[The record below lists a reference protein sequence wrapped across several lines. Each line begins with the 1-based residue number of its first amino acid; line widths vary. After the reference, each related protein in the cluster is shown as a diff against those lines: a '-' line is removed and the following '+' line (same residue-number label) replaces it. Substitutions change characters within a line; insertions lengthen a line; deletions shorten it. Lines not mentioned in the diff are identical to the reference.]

1 MVEAIKEGLRSYKLF
16 IDGRFTDAA
25 SGKTFPVV
33 NPATGELIA
42 DVAEADAADANLA
55 VVAAR
60 KAFETWRRMP
70 PIERG
75 KILRRVG
82 QAILDRGDELA
93 RLETMDCGKPIRETL
108 GADIPFTASTFE
120 YWGSIADKVEG
131 RVVPVQGEFL
141 NYVIREPIGVV
152 GLIIPWNYPLLMAAW
167 KLAPA
172 LACGNTAILKPAEQT
187 PVTAMELARMFAE
200 AGMPEGVVNVLPG
213 YGPTAG
219 AALTSHPGVDKIAFT
234 GEWRTAQ
241 EIVKAS
247 ARNLK
252 RLSFEL
258 GGKSPMI
265 VFSDADLEQAVNSGL
280 FGIFYCQGEN
290 CDATSRIFVH
300 EDLYEEYAFR
310 FVERC
315 KNIVLG
321 DPLQDSTDMGAIIS
335 GEQLDR
341 IEGYCELGLKEG
353 AKQLCGG
360 KRLRLPGLEKGWFFS
375 PTTFGD
381 VRNRMRIAQEEIFGP
396 VVSLLKFKTEEDVV
410 QQANDVMY
418 GLAASIWSR
427 DIKRAHRVAAEL
439 RAGSVEINTC
449 LQISP
454 LSPFGGFKM
463 SGYGREG
470 GPNTVDLY
478 TEIKSVWVDLS
489 RDSFD
494 WYRR

>member
-1 MVEAIKEGLRSYKLF
+1 MSTVLKASKSYQLF
-16 IDGRFTDAA
+16 LGGKFVDAKSGR
-25 SGKTFPVV
+25 TFSSV
-33 NPATGELIA
+33 NPATGETLA
-42 DVAEADAADANLA
+42 SFAEADGNDVEVA
-55 VVAAR
+55 VAAARSAFGSWR
-60 KAFETWRRMP
+60 KLP

-75 KILRRVG
+75 KILRRIG
-82 QAILDRGDELA
+82 EGILERGNELA
-93 RLETMDCGKPIRETL
+93 RLETQDCGKPIRETA

-120 YWGSIADKVEG
+120 YWGSMADKIEG

-141 NYVIREPIGVV
+141 NYVVREPIGVV

-187 PVTAMELARMFAE
+187 PATAMELARICAE
-200 AGMPEGVVNVLPG
+200 AGVPDGVINILPG
-213 YGPTAG
+213 YGETAG
-219 AALTSHPGVDKIAFT
+219 AALTAHPDVDKVAFT

-247 ARNLK
+247 AGNLK

-265 VFSDADLEQAVNSGL
+265 VFPDADLDQAVNSGL

-300 EDLYEEYAFR
+300 EDLYEEYASR

-315 KNIVLG
+315 KNIVVG
-321 DPLQDSTDMGAIIS
+321 DPLEESTDMGAIIS
-335 GEQLDR
+335 AEQLNR
-341 IEGYCELGLKEG
+341 IEGYCDLGVREG
-353 AKQLCGG
+353 ARKLCGG
-360 KRLRLPGLEKGWFFS
+360 LRLRPSGLERGWFFS
-375 PTTFGD
+375 PTVFAD
-381 VRNRMRIAQEEIFGP
+381 VQNRMRIAQEEIFGP
-396 VVSLLKFKTEEDVV
+396 VVSLLRFKTEEDAV

-478 TEIKSVWVDLS
+478 TELKSVWVDLS